1 MPWLKNG
8 GVTEPSDGIHREAL
22 CADPWLF
29 WRLRIVEEVVQTTS
43 LTTDDPARRGKVD
56 DFACS
61 KLLKLYT
68 YDICMSMY
76 TYVSLY
82 IYMFDVNDVCIYNI
96 IYYYF
101 TRPHMGGN
109 IRIKHRCGRNLRPG
123 KVSAEPFRNC
133 NWWYL
138 DSLIPTMVMNHFP
151 IFMHIRLACYVHGD
165 YNHYNHGMW
174 SVYIILHLFTIFEY
188 GTDGGSKLRKTGILE
203 NRMPRSQDCGFC
215 ILPKLGGV
223 VLSFA
228 PWWKHAVWG
237 VVIPPSLGNRYNGSI
252 NPYQCGDDHPPIL
265 VYNPTL
271 TIVGYIYISHQ
282 YVYVYIYSQQ

>member
-1 MPWLKNG
+1 MIKKWR
-8 GVTEPSDGIHREAL
+8 SDRT
-22 CADPWLF
+22 F
-29 WRLRIVEEVVQTTS
+29 WRNTPRSTLCGS
-43 LTTDDPARRGKVD
+43 MAFLTAANRRRGRPND
-56 DFACS
+56 LFNHRWPS
-61 KLLKLYT
+61 KTWQSWWFCLLKIAQIVYIWHMHV
-68 YDICMSMY
+68 YVYICLSI
-76 TYVSLY
+76 Y

>member
-1 MPWLKNG
+1 MSLLYIIIMFYNRIAMPWLKNG

-109 IRIKHRCGRNLRPG
+109 IRIKHRCGRNWDLER
-123 KVSAEPFRNC
+123 SRQ
-133 NWWYL
+133 
-138 DSLIPTMVMNHFP
+138 SLSGT
-151 IFMHIRLACYVHGD
+151 ATGD
-165 YNHYNHGMW
+165 
-174 SVYIILHLFTIFEY
+174 I
-188 GTDGGSKLRKTGILE
+188 
-203 NRMPRSQDCGFC
+203 
-215 ILPKLGGV
+215 
-223 VLSFA
+223 
-228 PWWKHAVWG
+228 
-237 VVIPPSLGNRYNGSI
+237 
-252 NPYQCGDDHPPIL
+252 
-265 VYNPTL
+265 
-271 TIVGYIYISHQ
+271 
-282 YVYVYIYSQQ
+282 